1 MKKRYTFT
9 LNDDEVDKLDRLA
22 NYFNTNKSSVL
33 GILINKTLYSLC
45 PNEEIKKLQ
54 KEANQYKLKINEI
67 NNNIEVLKIK
77 EEELKEIE
85 KIREEE
91 KEDYIKHIAWL
102 FSQKID
108 KKKIVEICEKY
119 QFTKGYERTELFNEG
134 YQYYVKGII
143 KQMVND

>member
-9 LNDDEVDKLDRLA
+9 LTDDEVEKLDRLTK
-22 NYFNTNKSSVL
+22 YFNTNKSSVL

-45 PNEEIKKLQ
+45 PNEKIRELQ

-67 NNNIEVLKIK
+67 NNNIEVLRIK

-85 KIREEE
+85 RIREEE

-102 FSQKID
+102 FSQNID
-108 KKKIVEICEKY
+108 KRKIVEICEKY
-119 QFTKGYERTELFNEG
+119 QFTKGYEKTELFNKG
-134 YQYYVKGII
+134 YHYYEDGNI
-143 KQMVND
+143 KRMVSD

>member
-67 NNNIEVLKIK
+67 NNNIEFLKIK

-85 KIREEE
+85 KIREEEE

-108 KKKIVEICEKY
+108 KKKIIEICEKY
-119 QFTKGYERTELFNEG
+119 QFTKG
-134 YQYYVKGII
+134 I
-143 KQMVND
+143 